1 MSMDT
6 TTLRIICG
14 VVAVLFGVVM
24 FMRRRSRKL
33 D

>member
-1 MSMDT
+1 MDT

-14 VVAVLFGVVM
+14 VIVVLFAAVM
-24 FMRRRSRKL
+24 FMRRRSSKA